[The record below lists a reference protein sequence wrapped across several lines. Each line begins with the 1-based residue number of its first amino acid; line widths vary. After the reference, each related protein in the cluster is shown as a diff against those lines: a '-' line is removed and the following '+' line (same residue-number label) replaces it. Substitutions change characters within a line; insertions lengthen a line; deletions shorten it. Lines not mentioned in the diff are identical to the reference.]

1 MALGLL
7 LGMVALLPRPVA
19 DQTCLAATVYMEA
32 RSQPTRGQLAVAEV
46 ALDRLDMGRYGN
58 TICDVVT
65 SPHQFALTTTSKNFR
80 IDNPVAWNKAWKIAG
95 QAIAIWNQPIAD
107 RKLVVPHANHFIRLG
122 STATWAKNPTFF
134 QRASIAIHAS
144 PTSEPPGPPRS
155 HGCARTTTDASDG

>member
-1 MALGLL
+1 MTLGLL
-7 LGMVALLPRPVA
+7 LGMIALLPRPVA

-65 SPHQFALTTTSKNFR
+65 SPHQFALTTTPKDFTF
-80 IDNPVAWNKAWKIAG
+80 DNTPAWNKAWQVAG
-95 QAIAIWNQPIAD
+95 QAIAIWSEPAPD

-122 STATWAKNPTFF
+122 STATWAKNPVATIGDHEFYVV
-134 QRASIAIHAS
+134 
-144 PTSEPPGPPRS
+144 
-155 HGCARTTTDASDG
+155 D

>member
-1 MALGLL
+1 MTLGLL
-7 LGMVALLPRPVA
+7 LGMIALLPRPVA

-65 SPHQFALTTTSKNFR
+65 SPHQFALTTTSKNFE

-95 QAIAIWNQPIAD
+95 QAIDLESAGRGPQAGGAARQSLHPAGLHRHMGEEPRRDD
-107 RKLVVPHANHFIRLG
+107 RRSRVLRGRLMRQSG
-122 STATWAKNPTFF
+122 
-134 QRASIAIHAS
+134 
-144 PTSEPPGPPRS
+144 
-155 HGCARTTTDASDG
+155 